1 MAMFL
6 GLLKLPR
13 MSEVINVLALT
24 AAWFVHLQELP
35 LGPMAMSLGLLKLPR
50 MPEVKKGS
58 AANALDAF
66 TASTV
71 DPDSVKFKDKQR
83 EKQRQ
88 QVCNFVAVFK
98 CSSFTRLCLFDM
110 MIINSARNS
119 GSRCAISCQSS

>member
-1 MAMFL
+1 
-6 GLLKLPR
+6 
-13 MSEVINVLALT
+13 
-24 AAWFVHLQELP
+24 
-35 LGPMAMSLGLLKLPR
+35 MAMSLGLLKLPR

-88 QVCNFVAVFK
+88 QVRHLVAVF
-98 CSSFTRLCLFDM
+98 CISDIFVSTRVDM
-110 MIINSARNS
+110 PR
-119 GSRCAISCQSS
+119 AISC

>member
-1 MAMFL
+1 MTISL
-6 GLLKLPR
+6 GLLKLPWMPEVKKGSAF
-13 MSEVINVLALT
+13 MSCAVSTLLLSSC
-24 AAWFVHLQELP
+24 HLQELP

-58 AANALDAF
+58 VANALDAF

-88 QVCNFVAVFK
+88 QVCHLVAVF
-98 CSSFTRLCLFDM
+98 CIF
-110 MIINSARNS
+110 
-119 GSRCAISCQSS
+119 